1 MPSVTSKLAVNE
13 AALAKL
19 EAARIVREEATK
31 KLLTAPIKPT
41 LIRLS
46 APNMLAMLIS
56 TITTI
61 AEAIY
66 AAKMGENALASL
78 ALVFPLFMFTHMLAA
93 GAIGGAVASSVARAL
108 GAGSIDRAER
118 IIPHALII
126 ASVMALLLAVINAR
140 YGSAF
145 FSLLG
150 GKGDV
155 LAGAVEYAAVFFP
168 GCIAI
173 WLCHVLL
180 SVIRGTGEMKMP
192 SIVLVGISL
201 GALPLLG
208 ALSLGW
214 GPFPAMGM
222 AGLALAPVAGSA
234 IGGIVSIIYL
244 ASGKTGLSLRHL
256 FSGLKVALF
265 TDILRVG
272 LISCFGTMMTIT
284 STIAVTGF
292 VGQFGKD
299 ALAGFGLGTRLEFI
313 LLPLVFGVGAALTSM
328 VGANIG
334 GGNRERALLITWTGG
349 IGVAVFFGVIGLVLA
364 LFPGIWLGLF
374 LGADQSEIWAAGAA
388 YFHIV
393 APAYGFLVL
402 GLSLSF
408 ASQGA
413 GKVILPVTAAT
424 LRTIIVIAGAYYIAS
439 ASGSGVEGI
448 FYAISAGMI
457 IFGLLIAASV
467 KLTGWR

>member
-1 MPSVTSKLAVNE
+1 MTSKLAVNE

-19 EAARIVREEATK
+19 EAARIAREKTTEE
-31 KLLTAPIKPT
+31 LLTAPIKPT

-78 ALVFPLFMFTHMLAA
+78 ALVFPLFMFMHMLAA

-108 GAGSIDRAER
+108 GAGNIDRADR
-118 IIPHALII
+118 FIPHALII
-126 ASVMALLLAVINAR
+126 ASVMAFLLAVLNAA

-150 GKGDV
+150 GKGEV

-180 SVIRGTGEMKMP
+180 SIIRGTGEMKMP

-222 AGLALAPVAGSA
+222 AGLALAPVAVSA

-244 ASGKTGLSLRHL
+244 ASGKTGLSLRHM

-265 TDILRVG
+265 MDILRVG
-272 LISCFGTMMTIT
+272 LVSCFGTMMTIT

-349 IGVAVFFGVIGLVLA
+349 IGVAIFFGVIGLVLA

-374 LGADQSEIWAAGAA
+374 LRPDQSEIWAAGAA

-424 LRTIIVIAGAYYIAS
+424 LRTILVLTTAYYMVS
-439 ASGSGVEGI
+439 AFNAGVEGV

-457 IFGLLIAASV
+457 IFGLLITASV
-467 KLTGWR
+467 KFTGWK